1 MTTGMWGCRAL
12 YDGLYAQLTGR
23 RPQSRPSSPADPVPS
38 AATAAKAAASP
49 GNMSKILQSLK
60 DWQLS

>member
-1 MTTGMWGCRAL
+1 MTAGMRGCRAL

-23 RPQSRPSSPADPVPS
+23 RPQSRPTSPANPVPS
-38 AATAAKAAASP
+38 PATATKAASP